1 MHSCVW
7 EAESSRSWLP
17 EHAQRLRAVSV
28 PPSGSPSALSPP
40 IPRPSLRP
48 CLRRRDRALG
58 AVRLHPG
65 IWWPGVVLFSWLK
78 LGAGGFPPPRYTGL
92 RTTARAGL
100 DVSARREWG
109 KGRNHRGP
117 HSIWTWDSA
126 WLMLTGSLPPPL
138 GSCTLGSAS
147 LDPPWPLPLD
157 LCPAGG
163 GRQLPRLDSARLHD
177 RALPWD
183 SCKITLLLLL

>member
-100 DVSARREWG
+100 DDVMFLDNHDCWLQSNNGRVHIRCFPSPESTDCMNYSAPFYIRDL
-109 KGRNHRGP
+109 
-117 HSIWTWDSA
+117 SILEFWY
-126 WLMLTGSLPPPL
+126 LQGSWNQ
-138 GSCTLGSAS
+138 S
-147 LDPPWPLPLD
+147 LIDT
-157 LCPAGG
+157 
-163 GRQLPRLDSARLHD
+163 
-177 RALPWD
+177 
-183 SCKITLLLLL
+183 K